1 METAGYRGAQ
11 CVGKTRDSS
20 RRALR
25 IAAVSPTVMSGSRRE
40 PLPAAPYCLLPD
52 GCSLT
57 ASASRSD
64 DGRVPQSFRSSRLRL
79 FELERWLGQ
88 TPAAAQEGISGDGI
102 VDLYFDRPGMKFVVV
117 VQRVVVR
124 GAVSNGYIGRAGNPR
139 SSTKRGRQVRSCH
152 PPRVQDQNNKPGP
165 QTQHKLAE
173 VLGPA
178 TRRLRVRS
186 RTLKSLPV
194 WKEYGVLR
202 RQIGCAT
209 TDRS

>member
-1 METAGYRGAQ
+1 MSRGLRRNPRPIETGGIVPDAI
-11 CVGKTRDSS
+11 
-20 RRALR
+20 RRQTVRTETLR

-64 DGRVPQSFRSSRLRL
+64 DGRVPQSFWSSRLRL

-88 TPAAAQEGISGDGI
+88 TAAAAQEGISGDGI
-102 VDLYFDRPGMKFVVV
+102 VDLYFDRPGIEFVVV

-152 PPRVQDQNNKPGP
+152 PPRDRIRTISLVPKPN
-165 QTQHKLAE
+165 TNW
-173 VLGPA
+173 
-178 TRRLRVRS
+178 RRFWGR
-186 RTLKSLPV
+186 PP
-194 WKEYGVLR
+194 G
-202 RQIGCAT
+202 GCVFVAG
-209 TDRS
+209 R